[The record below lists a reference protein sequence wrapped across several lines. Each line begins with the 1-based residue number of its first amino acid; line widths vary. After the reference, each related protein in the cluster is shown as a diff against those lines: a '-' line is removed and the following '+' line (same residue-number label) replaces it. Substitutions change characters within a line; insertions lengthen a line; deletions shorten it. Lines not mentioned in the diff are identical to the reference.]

1 VNLKAKQKS
10 LTKSADSGHSCQ
22 LYTEKTMH
30 NHENHHHHNEPH
42 SHHHQTVLQNK
53 FKIAV
58 VVTFCIFVGEVIGGI
73 WSGSLALLSDA
84 AHVFSDVLSLMISW
98 FAIYLSTR
106 PATSSRTFGYHR
118 TEVFAALLNGMTLI
132 GVSCWIFFK
141 AYHRFNAPEPI
152 QGYGMLIV
160 ACLGFAGNL
169 FILWKLHGHSHGN
182 LNVRSAVLHV
192 VGDTLSSV
200 AVIFGGLFILWTD
213 WYPIDALLSFLIGAI
228 ILIGAI
234 NITREAVHILLE
246 NSPKNT
252 DATVVANHITGLETV
267 KDVHDMH
274 IWSLCSNYN
283 ALSAHVVIHENSVLA
298 HDQILKQINSEL
310 QKHFG
315 ISHTTLQLEHV
326 ACTHAGNLFCNAK
339 HT

>member
-1 VNLKAKQKS
+1 
-10 LTKSADSGHSCQ
+10 
-22 LYTEKTMH
+22 MH
-30 NHENHHHHNEPH
+30 NHEHHHHSETH
-42 SHHHQTVLQNK
+42 SHHHQTVLQKK

-58 VVTFCIFVGEVIGGI
+58 VVTFCVFIGEVIGGI

-84 AHVFSDVLSLMISW
+84 AHVFSDALSLLISW

-118 TEVFAALLNGMTLI
+118 TEVFAALLNGVTLI

-141 AYHRFNAPEPI
+141 AYQRFNSPEPI

-160 ACLGFAGNL
+160 ACLGFVGNL

-200 AVIFGGLFILWTD
+200 AVVFGGLFILWTG
-213 WYPIDALLSFLIGAI
+213 WYPIDSLLSFLIGGI
-228 ILIGAI
+228 ILLGAV
-234 NITREAVHILLE
+234 NVTREAVHILLE

-252 DATVVANHITGLETV
+252 DAHAVAKHITDLEPV

-283 ALSAHVVIHENSVLA
+283 ALSAHVVIHENNVLA
-298 HDQILKQINSEL
+298 HDQILKQINTEL
-310 QKHFG
+310 QNRFG
-315 ISHTTLQLEHV
+315 ITHTTLQLEHI
-326 ACTHAGNLFCNAK
+326 ACTQAGSLFCNAK
-339 HT
+339 HS